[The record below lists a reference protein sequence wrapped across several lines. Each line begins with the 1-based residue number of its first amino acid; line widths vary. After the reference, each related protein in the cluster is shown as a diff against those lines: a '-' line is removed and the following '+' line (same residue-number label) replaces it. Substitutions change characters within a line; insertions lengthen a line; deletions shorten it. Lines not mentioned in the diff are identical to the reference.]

1 MIFNKCKIEIMVKI
15 KSIPLFFVMFL
26 FLVPREVSAKDYS
39 IPQSNIKVQINS
51 DGSADITETRTYRFD
66 GSYTWAD
73 EWIPLTAKCAGCN
86 NYVIQNFSLHDE
98 TEKYIEV
105 SSGQQ
110 NTYQIS
116 TTSDKFY
123 VKWYYRAANTT
134 KTFTLNY
141 KVVNAITNQDRK
153 STRLNSSHGYI
164 SYAVFCL

>member
-1 MIFNKCKIEIMVKI
+1 MIFNECKIEIMVKI
-15 KSIPLFFVMFL
+15 KSFSLFFVMFL

-51 DGSADITETRTYRFD
+51 DGSADITETRTYRFY

-98 TEKYIEV
+98 TDRYVEV

-110 NTYQIS
+110 NTNQIYP
-116 TTSDKFY
+116 TAGKLD
-123 VKWYYRAANTT
+123 V
-134 KTFTLNY
+134 
-141 KVVNAITNQDRK
+141 
-153 STRLNSSHGYI
+153 
-164 SYAVFCL
+164 